1 MKDAPRLSGF
11 TACKPAESWRCQRQA
26 PLRPVQ
32 ACAGRLGAA
41 GLSPTGGRPQRPG
54 KASSV
59 GAWTG
64 PLGGPWAGLLR
75 GRLTFHTLRVASS
88 ATEQLTW
95 L

>member
-11 TACKPAESWRCQRQA
+11 TACKPAE
-26 PLRPVQ
+26 P
-32 ACAGRLGAA
+32 
-41 GLSPTGGRPQRPG
+41 PTGGRPQRPG

>member
-11 TACKPAESWRCQRQA
+11 TAPESARADFASKPAE
-26 PLRPVQ
+26 P
-32 ACAGRLGAA
+32 
-41 GLSPTGGRPQRPG
+41 PTGGRPQRPG

-64 PLGGPWAGLLR
+64 PLGGPWTGLLR
-75 GRLTFHTLRVASS
+75 GRLTFHTLRVARS
-88 ATEQLTW
+88 AMEQLTW